1 MRSASL
7 AFGVSLIMG
16 AASSLDAQSAAPESL
31 TKGFGQVADWITQSA
46 ESVPAEKFSF
56 KPTDGVRTFGQLVAH
71 IIDGYHYYC
80 RLAKGSVEWSDDTEK
95 KVSTKPELMKQ
106 LAAATAECKQATGK
120 VDPLVENLGHTSLH
134 YGNMIVYLRLL
145 GIVPASS
152 R

>member
-1 MRSASL
+1 
-7 AFGVSLIMG
+7 
-16 AASSLDAQSAAPESL
+16 
-31 TKGFGQVADWITQSA
+31 
-46 ESVPAEKFSF
+46 
-56 KPTDGVRTFGQLVAH
+56 
-71 IIDGYHYYC
+71 
-80 RLAKGSVEWSDDTEK
+80 
-95 KVSTKPELMKQ
+95 MKQ